1 MGMEKLHRYALTVE
15 WTGNTGKGTIDYRS
29 YERSHLISIDQKLD
43 IEGSSDAAF
52 RGDKTKHTPEDLF
65 VASISACHMLWYLHL
80 CAEAGVT
87 VTKYVDQATATMT
100 EIPGGAGQFTEVV
113 LRPQVCITDSSM
125 ITIAEEQHPRANE
138 MCFIARSL
146 NFPVKHE
153 ATIVVE

>member
-1 MGMEKLHRYALTVE
+1 MEKLHQYALTVE
-15 WTGNTGKGTIDYRS
+15 WTGNTGKGTTDYRS
-29 YERSHLISIDQKLD
+29 YERSHLISIDHKLT

-87 VTKYVDQATATMT
+87 VTKYIDQATATMT
-100 EIPGGAGQFTEVV
+100 EIPGGAGQFTEVI
-113 LRPQVCITDSSM
+113 LHPQVSVTDSSM
-125 ITIAEEQHPRANE
+125 IAIAEEQHPRANA

-153 ATIVVE
+153 ATIFVE